1 MKSIESLHP
10 ALLTFFFCGS
20 YKLFLESKDD
30 TDSNTTTALIY
41 NRHWYSVDHYR
52 LAVDLDI
59 SRERIAML
67 RHDMLIIFQVLNKV
81 DSQLVENEYM
91 NWLLDTRLK
100 CKYFLHHQQE
110 QEEEEEGVVEK
121 SLLLCND
128 IKRQLDRLF

>member
-1 MKSIESLHP
+1 MEKES
-10 ALLTFFFCGS
+10 GI
-20 YKLFLESKDD
+20 
-30 TDSNTTTALIY
+30 SN
-41 NRHWYSVDHYR
+41 RSWYSVDHYR

-100 CKYFLHHQQE
+100 CKYNTPLAPQDPR
-110 QEEEEEGVVEK
+110 VEK
-121 SLLLCND
+121 SISLCND
-128 IKRQLDRLF
+128 IRKQLDRLF